1 MNICS
6 NFYPH
11 TIIFCSNK
19 DWGEQKSFYRKTSS
33 QTRPHVGNTL
43 NWRKNAV
50 FCHYSFLPSI
60 SSSSLLCNYGFWVC
74 YKRDFFLCGQ
84 DVFLISPSCRSEQ
97 WSISEEDTTD
107 NESLCKTP
115 AQCYQLLSCKSSIK
129 IMPIF
134 TFLFCGFGQ
143 NDTKCWFLRWNSHF
157 PKLVTLI
164 LFTKRSTY
172 IQPYHKQTERNLLS
186 DTFTKE

>member
-134 TFLFCGFGQ
+134 TFLFSGFGKITQ
-143 NDTKCWFLRWNSHF
+143 NVGFWDEIAIFQSWWHWFFSQSEVRIYSPTTNRL
-157 PKLVTLI
+157 KGI
-164 LFTKRSTY
+164 Y
-172 IQPYHKQTERNLLS
+172 
-186 DTFTKE
+186 